1 MSFFA
6 SFTKKS
12 KLDAAVK
19 KAVKARKS
27 EGSIA
32 DQLLKDVYQDYADV
46 LGGDPLRAETL
57 YHWGV
62 TLLHQAKS
70 KTPPESIN
78 IYRNAI
84 AKFSFC
90 MTLDPSYLAAAIDAG
105 VACMDL
111 ARARGVPASD
121 ELYEMAK
128 KQFEKANSIQ
138 AGVAA
143 YNLACIHGL
152 RGDNDNC
159 LASLKIAK
167 DKGNLPDATD
177 VFADPDMDVLKNQT
191 WFKGFFESIEEEK
204 RLAEEKKKADVL
216 AAEEEIKR
224 KKAAKEAVYDPYK
237 SPKESKQDVKP
248 EPVVVA
254 EDKTVTK
261 SSEVK
266 PNESTQQSKPDSS
279 DES

>member
-19 KAVKARKS
+19 KAEKARKS
-27 EGSIA
+27 ESSIA
-32 DQLLKDVYQDYADV
+32 DQLLKEVYQDYADV
-46 LGGDPLRAETL
+46 LTGDPLRAETL
-57 YHWGV
+57 YRWGV

-70 KTPPESIN
+70 KTAPESIN

-90 MTLDPSYLAAAIDAG
+90 MTIDPSYLAAAIDAG

-111 ARARGVPASD
+111 ARARKVPTSD

-152 RGDNDNC
+152 LGDNEGC
-159 LASLKIAK
+159 LATLKIAK
-167 DKGNLPDATD
+167 DNGNLPDAAD
-177 VFADPDMDVLKNQT
+177 VFADPDMDTVKNQP
-191 WFKGFFESIEEEK
+191 WFKEFFESIEEEK
-204 RLAEEKKKADVL
+204 RLAEEKKIADAL
-216 AAEEEIKR
+216 AIEAEAKR
-224 KKAAKEAVYDPYK
+224 QKEAKDAAYDPYK
-237 SPKESKQDVKP
+237 PLKNNKQETKTEAEVTEEKPKKLSKKDSKTEASEES
-248 EPVVVA
+248 
-254 EDKTVTK
+254 
-261 SSEVK
+261 
-266 PNESTQQSKPDSS
+266 
-279 DES
+279 